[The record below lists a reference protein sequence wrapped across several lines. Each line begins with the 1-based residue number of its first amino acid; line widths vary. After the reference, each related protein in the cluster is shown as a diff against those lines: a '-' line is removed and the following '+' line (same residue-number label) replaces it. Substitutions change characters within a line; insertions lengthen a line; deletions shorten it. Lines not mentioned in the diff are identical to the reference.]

1 MVALQK
7 INGKGLMK
15 LTVFFIIT
23 FLFTTC
29 EFDKGIAPLT
39 TGISGKITYFD
50 PGNRPSDVDEV
61 RLAALRNI
69 PPSSLGDVFFS
80 EPLDYNP
87 EPDSTGAISIEYDL
101 AMPPGDYPGIVL
113 LWKPKNSS
121 WSFDGLM
128 GVYGVSLIP
137 TPTIDVFPVNIT
149 REQGVIENVDF
160 LGLWLFANPDGKI
173 RGDITYLGAPPSDTQ
188 VVILVTLDQ
197 KPASGSI
204 QRFDTFIELFPVL
217 NPLNL
222 ASLPFPVATSKSDY
236 QLDVSSLFNRF
247 PINIKFIGLFWK
259 GFDTSFEDMKLIGF
273 YPDSADANQAGTV
286 IVPESESIPNINF
299 TADFNF

>member
-1 MVALQK
+1 MAVLQK
-7 INGKGLMK
+7 IKAKSLKK
-15 LTVFFIIT
+15 LAFLLLLTL
-23 FLFTTC
+23 LFTTC
-29 EFDKGIAPLT
+29 EFDKGLAPLT

-50 PGNRPSDVDEV
+50 PGNRPSEVDEV

-69 PPSSLGDVFFS
+69 PPSSLGDVIFS
-80 EPLDYNP
+80 EPLNYNP
-87 EPDSTGAISIEYDL
+87 EPDSTGATSIEYDL

-128 GVYGVSLIP
+128 GVYGVSLVP

-149 REQGVIENVDF
+149 QEEGVIENVDF

-197 KPASGSI
+197 KPTAGSI
-204 QRFDTFIELFPVL
+204 QKFDTFINLFPNL

-222 ASLPFPVATSKSDY
+222 VSLPFPLATSKSDY
-236 QLDVSSLFNRF
+236 QLEVSSLLNRF
-247 PINIKFIGLFWK
+247 PINIRFVGLFWK

-273 YPDSADANQAGTV
+273 YPDSSDANQAGTV
-286 IVPESESIPNINF
+286 IVPEGASISDIDF